1 MKRLLVFF
9 FLLMLFSCGKEK
21 ASSKKAFKAPETS
34 ELSLLMRQ
42 LNENMLSLKESI
54 EHDSPIDFNGEWSQ
68 IKNAQSSDPPKI
80 ESMEYQLMAESFLN
94 SIDQYN
100 EASADFKHEK
110 YTQMVNACTQCHQA
124 LCPGPLVVINKLNR

>member
-1 MKRLLVFF
+1 MKKVLVLLLLLT
-9 FLLMLFSCGKEK
+9 FLACGKEK
-21 ASSKKAFKAPETS
+21 ERKTTFKAPETS

-54 EHDSPIDFNGEWSQ
+54 DQDSPIDFNGDWSR

-80 ESMEYQLMAESFLN
+80 ASMDYQLMAESFLN

-100 EASADFKHEK
+100 RASIDLKHEK